1 MKNFIKPT
9 VVYVSLFILLNSCS
23 VYYKKEVSFQEAY
36 NSRKPAR
43 LITNEDRKVKLKK
56 IIYKDSTYYG
66 ISYYKGNKVEF
77 PLSNETRKSLRLKD
91 RTTSTII
98 NVGGTVLTLG
108 VIVFIIAATGISGD
122 WKEYNPNGSGLQFKN

>member
-1 MKNFIKPT
+1 MKTFIKPT

-23 VYYKKEVSFQEAY
+23 VYYEKEVSFEEAY
-36 NSRKPAR
+36 QSRKPAR
-43 LITNEDRKVKLKK
+43 LITNENRKVKLKK

-66 ISYYKGNKVEF
+66 ISYYKKNKVEF

-98 NVGGTVLTLG
+98 NVSGATLTLG
-108 VIVFIIAATGISGD
+108 ISISIISALSISSEWGS
-122 WKEYNPNGSGLQFKN
+122 YNGNGLQFKN